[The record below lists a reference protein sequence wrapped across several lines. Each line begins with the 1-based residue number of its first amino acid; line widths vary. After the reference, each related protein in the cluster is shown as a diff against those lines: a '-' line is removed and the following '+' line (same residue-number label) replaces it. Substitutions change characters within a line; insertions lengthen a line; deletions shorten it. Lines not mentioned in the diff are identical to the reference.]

1 MPDLEMSTSR
11 RASNAIEPV
20 LTYNSRLSSKHSI
33 RTTMHVNIA
42 AYKFITLDK
51 LEELRPQYQAL
62 CNELGLKGTVL
73 LTPEGINMF
82 VSGPRDSID
91 QYLAWVRSDARL
103 ADLQVKESLSNEQ
116 SHRRM
121 LVRIKKE
128 IITMRMPLIQPE
140 LGRAPFVEAKTLKRW
155 LDQGHD
161 DAGKPVVMVDTRN
174 DFEVDVGTFTDT
186 VDYRI
191 KKFTEFPDV
200 IAAHKD
206 DFAGKTVVTFCT
218 GGIRCEKAAIH
229 MQNIGYDNVY
239 QLEGGILKYF
249 EDVGGEHYTGDCFV
263 FDYRTALNPKLEPT
277 ETVQCFACRA
287 VVTPR
292 QQLDP
297 AYVVGVS
304 CPQCGGASSATSIA

>member
-1 MPDLEMSTSR
+1 
-11 RASNAIEPV
+11 
-20 LTYNSRLSSKHSI
+20 
-33 RTTMHVNIA
+33 MHVNIA
-42 AYKFITLDK
+42 AYKFITLDN
-51 LEELRPQYQAL
+51 LEEMRPQYVAL
-62 CNELGLKGTVL
+62 CTELNLKGTIL

-82 VSGPRDSID
+82 VSGPREAID

-103 ADLQVKESLSNEQ
+103 ADLEVKESLSTEQ

-128 IITMRMPLIQPE
+128 IITMRMPLIKPE
-140 LGRAPFVEAKTLKRW
+140 LGRAPSVEAKTLKRW

-174 DFEVDVGTFTDT
+174 DFEVDVGTFTGT

-191 KKFTEFPDV
+191 KKFTEFPEV

-249 EDVGGEHYTGDCFV
+249 EEVGGDHYTGDCFV

-292 QQLDP
+292 QQMAP
-297 AYVVGVS
+297 EYVVGKS
-304 CPQCGGASSATSIA
+304 CPHCAGTHAAAAAGH